1 MAVDMSNV
9 KQIMHNNKEVIKI
22 EDSNGNVLWE
32 NKKGSTINI
41 TIGSRQEM
49 NIQQYSNRIQIP
61 PMPEIRQFISSKTGI
76 SLSQIKLT
84 KMNIDGSTLYW
95 DNEAEGEQTPYLSFQ
110 SSVSSSTVYFGG
122 GDTVSSNGIH
132 SWSSSKVDL
141 YDIDLNNERPTI
153 LYGYIY
159 DNRRGHYYNF
169 KSSARF
175 CTSSNYDWEPTLT
188 IVVTYET
195 S

>member
-1 MAVDMSNV
+1 MAIDMSNV

-41 TIGSRQEM
+41 TIGSGQEM
-49 NIQQYSNRIQIP
+49 NIRQYANYIQIP
-61 PMPEIRQFISSKTGI
+61 PMPEIRQFISRKIGVSMN
-76 SLSQIKLT
+76 QVKLT

-95 DNEAEGEQTPYLSFQ
+95 GKWSDGEQTPYLSFQ
-110 SSVSSSTVYFGG
+110 SGVWNDTVFFGG
-122 GDTVSSNGIH
+122 GDTVSNTGIH

-141 YDIDLNNERPTI
+141 YDIDLKNDRPTI
-153 LYGYIY
+153 LYGFTYSTNSGKY
-159 DNRRGHYYNF
+159 STFRSN
-169 KSSARF
+169 ARF
-175 CTSSNYDWEPTLT
+175 CTSSNPESAPTFT
-188 IVVTYET
+188 IIVTYE